1 MKMKRLV
8 FINIIAVISAC
19 YAGFAMAQ
27 SPCPQ
32 RASRLEDFAVCMR
45 PFPNGKG
52 QVLIRS
58 GSGDMDQHT
67 AALMSSMQRTVSMPQ
82 TYPVATA
89 VEMTSNMVMAA
100 TLGYRYPYAA
110 SWTMG
115 FPGFYAWMNVPFYP
129 YYPH

>member
-1 MKMKRLV
+1 MKKLI
-8 FINIIAVISAC
+8 FITIFIVISGV
-19 YAGFAMAQ
+19 YAGLALAQ
-27 SPCPQ
+27 APCPD
-32 RASRLEDFAVCMR
+32 RANRLEDFAYCMR

-58 GSGDMDQHT
+58 AAGGGMDHHT

-89 VEMTSNMVMAA
+89 VEQTSNLVMAA
-100 TLGYRYPYAA
+100 TLGYRYPYAF

-115 FPGFYAWMNVPFYP
+115 FPGFSAWMNVPFYP